1 MNMFIFHGGR
11 GGNVARG
18 LRETLLSASLSLAA
32 ASVLAQGYPSK
43 PIRVVVPFAAGGVVD
58 TTARA
63 LVPRMAEGLGQP
75 LVVDNRPGAGG
86 NIAADLVAKS
96 PDDGYT
102 LLITTHGHAI
112 SPSLYKRLPFD
123 AGRDFAP
130 ISQVT
135 SSYLVLVGSPKAPA
149 SLKEVL
155 ELARAKPG
163 SLNYGSTGLGAPPH
177 LAGELLKQV
186 AGVDMVHVPYK
197 GDAPMVIALLTGEV
211 DVAFG
216 PLGGALQHIRSGKL
230 RALAMTNPRRS
241 AEIPDVPTMA
251 EAGVPGLELT
261 GWLGMFAPAG
271 TPRSAVDRIHVE
283 LLKAISSAEIRERL
297 PGWGYEPV
305 GSTPDE
311 FAARF
316 KSDLALYAR
325 VIREARIPAQ
335 D

>member
-1 MNMFIFHGGR
+1 MRF
-11 GGNVARG
+11 VLAA
-18 LRETLLSASLSLAA
+18 LLSLAA
-32 ASVLAQGYPSK
+32 ASAVSQGYPTK

-58 TTARA
+58 TTTRA

-96 PDDGYT
+96 PADGYT

-112 SPSLYKRLPFD
+112 SPSLYRSLPFD
-123 AGRDFAP
+123 ASRDFAP
-130 ISQVT
+130 ITQIT

-155 ELARAKPG
+155 ALARSKPG
-163 SLNYGSTGLGAPPH
+163 GLNYGSTGLGAPPH
-177 LAGELLKQV
+177 LAGELLKQI
-186 AGVDMVHVPYK
+186 AGVNMVHVPYK
-197 GDAPMVIALLTGEV
+197 GDAPMYIALLTGEV
-211 DVAFG
+211 DVGFG

-230 RALAMTNPRRS
+230 KALAMTNPRRS

-251 EAGVPGLELT
+251 EAGVSGFELT
-261 GWLGMFAPAG
+261 GWLGLFAPAAA
-271 TPRSAVDRIHVE
+271 PRPVLERLHAEVA
-283 LLKAISSAEIRERL
+283 KAIATPEIRDRL

-305 GSTPDE
+305 ASTPEE
-311 FAARF
+311 FATRF
-316 KSDLALYAR
+316 KADLALYAR
-325 VIREARIPAQ
+325 VIREARIPQQ